1 MEEVEGE
8 TEASDPVQPF
18 VREEVAH
25 LRRVHDGEAEE
36 LCADVG
42 PGTAHG
48 GVFGEDDAAELFE
61 LAGPLGLVGEA
72 VGKGAE
78 IEAQCDD
85 EVRDDSCRFGLP
97 WCREVGQ
104 FSEDHAGEY
113 IWSNNGYTFG

>member
-1 MEEVEGE
+1 MAVCSVCEFAWLGDAEEVVGSKDEPDEDGTHEHAVEEVEGE

-36 LCADVG
+36 LRADVR

-48 GVFGEDDAAELFE
+48 GVFGEDDAAELLE

-78 IEAQCDD
+78 VEA
-85 EVRDDSCRFGLP
+85 
-97 WCREVGQ
+97 
-104 FSEDHAGEY
+104 
-113 IWSNNGYTFG
+113 